1 MRVFHF
7 GDSGR
12 RLLGTLHAPAR
23 PRPRSAGVL
32 LCNPFGEEASRTH
45 RTYRVLATAIERAG
59 YPALR
64 FDYSGTGDSS
74 GEAEEA
80 TIERWVVDV
89 ATATAELQSTSA
101 TRRVV
106 AVGVRL
112 GATLAALATSRAG
125 VRLRHLILWD
135 PVVDGRAYL
144 GELAANHR
152 NYMRT
157 EAEGWPNSL
166 QISDEGFPAEA
177 LGTPISPVLARQL
190 AAIDLSTEGVEADHV
205 TVVMTTPLTPA
216 LDRLIARLPPAPAT
230 KLISI
235 TLGEAWTS
243 DAALN
248 ASIVPMDVIRAVV
261 GRLEEV
267 SP

>member
-12 RLLGTLHAPAR
+12 RLVGTLHTPAR

-45 RTYRVLATAIERAG
+45 RTYRVLATTIERAG
-59 YPALR
+59 YPAMR

-74 GEAEEA
+74 GEAEDA
-80 TIERWVVDV
+80 TIGAWVADV
-89 ATATAELQSTSA
+89 ASASAELQSTSA
-101 TRRVV
+101 TCRVV
-106 AVGVRL
+106 ATGVRL
-112 GATLAALATSRAG
+112 GATLAALATSRTG

-157 EAEGWPNSL
+157 EAERWQDSL
-166 QISDEGFPAEA
+166 QISEEGFPVEA

-190 AAIDLSTEGVEADHV
+190 ATIDLSTEPVEADHV
-205 TVVMTTPLTPA
+205 TVVVTTPVTPA
-216 LDRLIARLPPAPAT
+216 LERFIARLPPGPAT
-230 KLISI
+230 KVISV

-248 ASIVPMDVIRAVV
+248 ASIVPMDVIRTLVA
-261 GRLEEV
+261 RLEEV

>member
-23 PRPRSAGVL
+23 PRPRPAGVL

-45 RTYRVLATAIERAG
+45 RTYRVLATTIERAG
-59 YPALR
+59 YAAMR

-74 GEAEEA
+74 GEAEDA
-80 TIERWVVDV
+80 TIEAWVADV
-89 ATATAELQSTSA
+89 ATAAAELQSTSA

-106 AVGVRL
+106 AAGVRL
-112 GATLAALATSRAG
+112 GATLAALATVRTG

-144 GELAANHR
+144 AELAAKHR
-152 NYMRT
+152 TYMRT
-157 EAEGWPNSL
+157 ESEGWQDSL
-166 QISDEGFPAEA
+166 QISDEGFPVEA
-177 LGTPISPVLARQL
+177 LGTPISPALTRQL
-190 AAIDLSTEGVEADHV
+190 ASIDLSTEAVEADHV
-205 TVVMTTPLTPA
+205 TVILTTPVTPQ
-216 LDRLIARLPPAPAT
+216 LERFIARLPPAPAT
-230 KLISI
+230 KVVSVA
-235 TLGEAWTS
+235 LGEAWTS

-248 ASIVPMDVIRAVV
+248 ASIVPMEVIRTIVA
-261 GRLEEV
+261 RLEEV